1 MSGSRNSKVIREMM
15 RKRDEV
21 KGEIE
26 EIRSNALICMDD
38 HGMNGDSNLS
48 HSVRTSKQ
56 GRQSSD
62 DDTN

>member
-1 MSGSRNSKVIREMM
+1 M
-15 RKRDEV
+15 

-38 HGMNGDSNLS
+38 YGVNGDSNLS

-56 GRQSSD
+56 GKQSRD